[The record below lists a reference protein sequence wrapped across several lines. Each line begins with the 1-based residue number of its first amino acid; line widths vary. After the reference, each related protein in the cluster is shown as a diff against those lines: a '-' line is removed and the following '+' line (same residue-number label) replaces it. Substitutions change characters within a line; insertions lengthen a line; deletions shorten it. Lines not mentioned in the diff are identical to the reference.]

1 MPMLAYFADIPP
13 KSDRRRSPRR
23 SLRLGGNGGDDAVTI
38 HDLSLTGAL
47 LETSVPMLVGA
58 MIEVELPQAGRV
70 EAEIVWSS
78 GEYYGC
84 QFELPVSPAALSA
97 AQLKSGALEAEPQA
111 PPDPLDEL
119 RDLNAEVE
127 RLALKMET
135 AIRRLKRK

>member
-1 MPMLAYFADIPP
+1 MLAYFADIPP

-23 SLRLGGNGGDDAVTI
+23 SLHLGGSGGDDLVTI

-58 MIEVELPQAGRV
+58 MIEVELPQAGKI

-84 QFELPVSPAALSA
+84 QFALPISPAALSA
-97 AQLKSGALEAEPQA
+97 AQLKSGALESESQGAV
-111 PPDPLDEL
+111 DPLDEL

-127 RLALKMET
+127 RLALKMER
-135 AIRRLKRK
+135 AIRRLRRK